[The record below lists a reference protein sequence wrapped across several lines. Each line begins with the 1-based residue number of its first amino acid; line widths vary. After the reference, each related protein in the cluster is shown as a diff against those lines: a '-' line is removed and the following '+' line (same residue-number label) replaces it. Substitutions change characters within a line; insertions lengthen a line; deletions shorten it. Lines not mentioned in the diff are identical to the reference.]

1 MHFHILGEA
10 HQRRVCAFIS
20 ELASACVMLFLF
32 GGLFQEFFAEYL
44 GNPLRYPFRYL
55 RYPSM
60 IEQNNRL
67 VIAVPQCIVH
77 KPLRTQI
84 SDAE

>member
-10 HQRRVCAFIS
+10 QSRVYAFIS

-32 GGLFQEFFAEYL
+32 GGLFQEFFAEYFRY
-44 GNPLRYPFRYL
+44 PLRYPFRYF

-67 VIAVPQCIVH
+67 VIAAP
-77 KPLRTQI
+77 
-84 SDAE
+84 